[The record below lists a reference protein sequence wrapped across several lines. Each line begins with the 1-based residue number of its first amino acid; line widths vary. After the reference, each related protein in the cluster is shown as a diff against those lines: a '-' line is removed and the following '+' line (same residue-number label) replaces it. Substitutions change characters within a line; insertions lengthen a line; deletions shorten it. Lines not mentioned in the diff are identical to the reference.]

1 MEDITHRSGNLDA
14 SGLRLAVVA
23 TRFNEV
29 VVSQLVAGATD
40 TLLRH
45 GASPDDLTVYWTPGA
60 FELPLVV
67 DKLAASGSVDGI
79 VALGCIVRGDTP
91 HFDYVAGESAS
102 GLAAVARTRGVPIG
116 FGVLTTETFDQ
127 AVARAGGKLGNKGAD
142 AALATVE
149 TADLLRSL

>member
-1 MEDITHRSGNLDA
+1 MTG
-14 SGLRLAVVA
+14 G
-23 TRFNEV
+23 
-29 VVSQLVAGATD
+29 
-40 TLLRH
+40 
-45 GASPDDLTVYWTPGA
+45 
-60 FELPLVV
+60 
-67 DKLAASGSVDGI
+67 SGSVDGI

-102 GLAAVARTRGVPIG
+102 GVAAVARAHGVPIG